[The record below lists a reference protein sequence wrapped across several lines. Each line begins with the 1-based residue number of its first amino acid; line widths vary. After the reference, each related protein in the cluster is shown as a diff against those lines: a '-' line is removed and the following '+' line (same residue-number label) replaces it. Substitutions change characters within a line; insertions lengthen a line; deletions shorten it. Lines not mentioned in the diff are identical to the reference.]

1 MSDFDALCIGE
12 GEYPTLELVAQL
24 EMGVVPSS
32 IKNLWLKRD
41 GDVEKNSTRPFLA
54 ELDELPFP
62 DREMWQEWIE
72 GPPHS
77 LMSILLGRG
86 CPFQCTFCCNHTLKK
101 IASGR
106 YVRFRSPDN
115 IVKEIVEILECF
127 PSQETLFLEVE
138 TIGLDMGWLLALC
151 SKIEQLNRTLKQ
163 RLSFGTNL
171 RIIRDMDLVTLFSAF
186 KKGNF
191 KFVLIGLESGSEKI
205 RREILNR
212 NYSNDD
218 ILKAV
223 TLARKYG
230 LKVTFNNLIG
240 IPYETVSDFRETVK
254 MNRRCLPDS
263 HSTNV
268 FFPYPGT
275 DLYSLCKEKNLLPA
289 SIDTDMERNRAI
301 LDLRGFNKKA
311 IQKSL
316 TWFDYYV
323 YKDIKPLHKI
333 IIKVAI
339 SKIKSQSY
347 LIFIVRRM
355 LRSFNT
361 LFKHN

>member
-54 ELDELPFP
+54 DLDELPFP
-62 DREMWQEWIE
+62 DREMWQKWIE
-72 GPPHS
+72 EPPHS

-86 CPFQCTFCCNHTLKK
+86 CPFQCTFCCNHALKK
-101 IASGR
+101 IALGR

-115 IVKEIVEILECF
+115 IVKEIIEILDRF
-127 PSQETLFLEVE
+127 PSRETLFLEVE
-138 TIGLDMGWLLALC
+138 TIGLDMDWLLALC
-151 SKIEQLNRTLKQ
+151 LKIEQLNETLKQ
-163 RLSFGTNL
+163 PLSFGTNL
-171 RIIRDMDLVTLFSAF
+171 RIVPNMDLGTLFSAF
-186 KKGNF
+186 KKGNL

-212 NYSNDD
+212 NYSNVD